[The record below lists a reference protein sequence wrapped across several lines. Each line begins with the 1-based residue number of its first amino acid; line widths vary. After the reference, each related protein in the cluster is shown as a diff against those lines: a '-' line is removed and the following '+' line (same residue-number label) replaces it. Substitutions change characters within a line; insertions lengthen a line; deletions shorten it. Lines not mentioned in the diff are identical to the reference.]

1 MDMDVHFVD
10 LIKNLCD
17 NDSFKRQKSLLKIER
32 EVSDNTLTDK
42 REVRVMSEQEVVYT
56 VQVLVTKQHLHQI
69 IKFLNRDLDEGE
81 QSLTIEEVLSKPEL
95 IEYICEMAVEGDGLF
110 NPFDCWNNDGWS
122 DWKDYR

>member
-17 NDSFKRQKSLLKIER
+17 NDSIKRQKSLLKIER

>member
-1 MDMDVHFVD
+1 MIIH
-10 LIKNLCD
+10 LLTNE
-17 NDSFKRQKSLLKIER
+17 LKIER

-122 DWKDYR
+122 EWKDYL